1 MISNLKNRPLIAV
14 FSTIFIDLLA
24 VGILIP
30 VFPLLIL
37 PNSPERITPD
47 YWSISSGFILLGW
60 LSATYPIMQFFAT
73 PILGEISDRWGRK
86 IVLIIS
92 VMGTS
97 ISYVL
102 FAIAILTKN
111 IPLLFFSRAFDGIT
125 GGNISVAQAVIADI
139 STPKNRAKNFG
150 LVGMAFGLGFILG
163 PYVGG
168 KLADPSLVS
177 WFDASTPFW
186 FAAGLSI
193 FNIGLISIFLPET
206 LKNRS
211 NKFRIHLFKS
221 IQNVAAAFT
230 KKGLR
235 HVIPSTFLFNGGF
248 TFFTTFFAVYLAREF
263 SFTQGNTGDY
273 FAYIGLWIALVQG
286 FVTALVAK
294 KFKDWQVLR
303 FSMFGLA
310 VALMGYMIIPA
321 GDYKWLFF
329 VAPLVAL
336 FSGLTQAF
344 IPTIV
349 SRVTPKNIQ
358 GEALGIN
365 ASVAAL
371 SQTFPA
377 ILAGYVATINQHY
390 PVTIG
395 AAFIAFAGIVFWILY
410 KPGVDDA

>member
-1 MISNLKNRPLIAV
+1 MRSKLSKYPLIAV

-37 PNSPERITPD
+37 PNSPERITPAD
-47 YWSISSGFILLGW
+47 WSISSGFILLGR
-60 LSATYPIMQFFAT
+60 LSAIYPIMQFLAT

-92 VMGTS
+92 VIGTS
-97 ISYVL
+97 ISYIL
-102 FAIAILTKN
+102 FAVAIISKN
-111 IPLLFFSRAFDGIT
+111 IPLLFFSRALDGIT

-139 STPKNRAKNFG
+139 STAKNRAKNFG

-163 PYVGG
+163 PYIGG
-168 KLADPSLVS
+168 KLADPKVVS
-177 WFDASTPFW
+177 WFNASTPFW
-186 FAAGLSI
+186 FAAGLSLVNVI
-193 FNIGLISIFLPET
+193 VITIFLPET
-206 LKNRS
+206 LKVRAK
-211 NKFRIHLFKS
+211 KFKLHLFKS
-221 IQNVAAAFT
+221 IQNVGTAFSRP
-230 KKGLR
+230 GLR

-263 SFTQGNTGDY
+263 NFTQGNTGDY

-286 FVTALVAK
+286 IVTAQVAK
-294 KFKDWQVLR
+294 KLKDWQVLR
-303 FSMFGLA
+303 FSMFGMA
-310 VALMGYMIIPA
+310 IALLGYMIIPA
-321 GDYKWLFF
+321 GQYKWLFI

-344 IPTIV
+344 TPTIV

-371 SQTFPA
+371 SQTVPA
-377 ILAGYVATINQHY
+377 ILSGYIATINQHL
-390 PVTIG
+390 PVSVG
-395 AAFIAFAGIVFWILY
+395 AGMIALAGLVFWILY
-410 KPGVDDA
+410 RPGIDDA

>member
-1 MISNLKNRPLIAV
+1 VRNKLSKYPLIAV

-37 PNSPERITPD
+37 PNSPEKITPD
-47 YWSISSGFILLGW
+47 YWTISGGFILLGW
-60 LSATYPIMQFFAT
+60 LSAIYPIMQFLAT

-92 VMGTS
+92 VIGTS

-102 FAIAILTKN
+102 FAIAIINKN
-111 IPLLFFSRAFDGIT
+111 IPLLFFSRALDGIT

-139 STPKNRAKNFG
+139 STSKNRARNFG

-163 PYVGG
+163 PYIGG
-168 KLADPSLVS
+168 KLADPKVVS

-186 FAAGLSI
+186 FAAGLSL
-193 FNIGLISIFLPET
+193 FNVLLITIFLPET
-206 LKNRS
+206 LKVRAK
-211 NKFRIHLFKS
+211 KFRLHLFKS
-221 IQNVAAAFT
+221 IQNVGTAFT
-230 KKGLR
+230 RPGLR

-286 FVTALVAK
+286 IITAQVAK
-294 KFKDWQVLR
+294 KLQDWQVLR
-303 FSMFGLA
+303 FSMFGMA
-310 VALMGYMIIPA
+310 IALLGYMLIPA
-321 GDYKWLFF
+321 GQYKWLFF

-344 IPTIV
+344 TPTIV

-371 SQTFPA
+371 SQTVPA
-377 ILAGYVATINQHY
+377 ILSGYVATINQHL
-390 PVTIG
+390 PVTVG
-395 AAFIAFAGIVFWILY
+395 AGLIALAGLVFWILY
-410 KPGVDDA
+410 RPGIDDA